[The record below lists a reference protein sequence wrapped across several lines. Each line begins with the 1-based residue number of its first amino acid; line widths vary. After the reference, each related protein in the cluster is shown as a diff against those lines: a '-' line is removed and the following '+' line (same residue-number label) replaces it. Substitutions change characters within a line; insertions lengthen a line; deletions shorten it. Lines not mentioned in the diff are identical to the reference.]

1 MYKSIDQLKG
11 IPDKYVTDF
20 LEKINTT
27 NVKKYYLAMEFNKIS
42 NPEFNDEHY
51 YSLSMLNELN
61 RQQLYTPQI
70 NNISMHMPSVPLLY
84 RWNEIPKV
92 SNNNQMIYFLFVL
105 RIFLPQ
111 KKTICNSGNKH
122 KACLANEDYCSCVH
136 TYEFEIGDVVEFVIV
151 DEGFTFQSNHPMHLH
166 GHQFA
171 VLAIQKVMFLE

>member
-84 RWNEIPKV
+84 RWSEIPKV
-92 SNNNQMIYFLFVL
+92 SNNNQMIYFLFV
-105 RIFLPQ
+105 
-111 KKTICNSGNKH
+111 
-122 KACLANEDYCSCVH
+122 
-136 TYEFEIGDVVEFVIV
+136 
-151 DEGFTFQSNHPMHLH
+151 
-166 GHQFA
+166 
-171 VLAIQKVMFLE
+171 